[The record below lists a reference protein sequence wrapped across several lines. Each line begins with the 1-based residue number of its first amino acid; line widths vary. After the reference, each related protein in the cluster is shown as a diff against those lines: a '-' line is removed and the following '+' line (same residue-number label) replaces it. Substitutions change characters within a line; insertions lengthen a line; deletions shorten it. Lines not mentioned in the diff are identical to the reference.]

1 MAQKD
6 VGNKIPIYKLKTTDE
21 VMKYYD
27 EWGIKNKYDQDMI
40 DWNYTGPKETVAT
53 FTKYAKDKNIKIL
66 DAGCGTGLVGVEL
79 KKYNYLNIDGM
90 DLSKKLL
97 DLIPKGYYQK
107 LDQVDLNKH
116 KEFVEGVTSQQSN
129 ETVSLC
135 NQLQSLEQTG
145 VNMALLLTGSIGIA
159 SEGGEFSEI
168 VKKCIFQGKPLDADT
183 QFHIKRE
190 LGDIMWYWINSC
202 RALGLDPND
211 VIEENVNKLKSRY
224 PGGEFDVHYSENRR
238 EGDI

>member
-1 MAQKD
+1 M
-6 VGNKIPIYKLKTTDE
+6 N
-21 VMKYYD
+21 
-27 EWGIKNKYDQDMI
+27 
-40 DWNYTGPKETVAT
+40 
-53 FTKYAKDKNIKIL
+53 
-66 DAGCGTGLVGVEL
+66 
-79 KKYNYLNIDGM
+79 
-90 DLSKKLL
+90 
-97 DLIPKGYYQK
+97 
-107 LDQVDLNKH
+107 QVDLNKY

-129 ETVSLC
+129 ETESLC
-135 NQLQSLEQTG
+135 NQLQSLEQQG

-224 PGGEFDVHYSENRR
+224 PGGEFDVHYSDNRK
-238 EGDI
+238 EGDL